1 MTVQLAISRAV
12 ARIVASAYS
21 SLELK
26 HFCRRRSRPWGTR
39 AMYQILKLIHV
50 AAVIIF
56 LGNIIT
62 GLFWKAHADRTKDIR
77 FIAHTMHGIIR
88 SDRWFTI
95 PGVIVIT
102 MTGVLAAIQAG
113 LPLLR
118 TGWIF
123 WSLVAFSV
131 SGIIFAWRVAPLQ
144 KQILALTTNT
154 SDSAFP
160 WDRYRSKSLQWEIWG
175 FVATVSPIIAV
186 VLMVLKRPA

>member
-1 MTVQLAISRAV
+1 
-12 ARIVASAYS
+12 
-21 SLELK
+21 
-26 HFCRRRSRPWGTR
+26 
-39 AMYQILKLIHV
+39 MYQILKLIHV

-62 GLFWKAHADRTKDIR
+62 GLFWKAHADRTKDVR
-77 FIAHTMHGIIR
+77 FIAHTMYGIIR

-102 MTGVLAAIQAG
+102 MSGVLAAIQAG

-131 SGIIFAWRVAPLQ
+131 SGIVFAWRVAPLQ

-154 SDSAFP
+154 TDSAFP

>member
-1 MTVQLAISRAV
+1 
-12 ARIVASAYS
+12 
-21 SLELK
+21 
-26 HFCRRRSRPWGTR
+26 
-39 AMYQILKLIHV
+39 MYQILKLIHV

-77 FIAHTMHGIIR
+77 IIAHTMHGIIR

-102 MTGVLAAIQAG
+102 LAGVLAAIQAG
-113 LPLLR
+113 LPILR

-131 SGIIFAWRVAPLQ
+131 SGIVFAGALRRCRNRFSRSPQIRPTLRSTVICIDRSLFRGKYGDWWPL
-144 KQILALTTNT
+144 
-154 SDSAFP
+154 S
-160 WDRYRSKSLQWEIWG
+160 
-175 FVATVSPIIAV
+175 
-186 VLMVLKRPA
+186 

>member
-1 MTVQLAISRAV
+1 
-12 ARIVASAYS
+12 
-21 SLELK
+21 
-26 HFCRRRSRPWGTR
+26 
-39 AMYQILKLIHV
+39 MYQILKVIHV

-62 GLFWKAHADRTKDIR
+62 GLFWKAHADRTKDVR
-77 FIAHTMHGIIR
+77 FIGHTMHGIIR

-102 MTGVLAAIQAG
+102 MAGVLAAAQAG

-131 SGIIFAWRVAPLQ
+131 SGVVFAWRVAPLQ
-144 KQILALTTNT
+144 KQILALTTANT
-154 SDSAFP
+154 TADAFP

-175 FVATVSPIIAV
+175 AVATVTPIIAV